1 MASRLCTGCRRAD
14 AEGNGYFRAYSK
26 VLDGPGAPIAGFRA
40 LLSAGAI
47 VVGLLL
53 ATGPVAHGALL
64 AQEAQIQELQAQ
76 ESRAQ
81 ASHAQEP
88 NAQASHAQEPTSQDP
103 QTQAAGSVE
112 DDRYDDLEEVV
123 VTAPRTLSAMRA
135 EIDAVQNRA
144 FALFNELNVDNDYDI
159 VCRRE
164 TPTGSHIPVRVCRPR
179 YVDRLEAEATQDFLA
194 GDGFFDPGGDIMY
207 HEDIL
212 KQKLALMAREH
223 PEFHSALEEFYR
235 LQSAYEDERR
245 ERFRDSWFVR

>member
-1 MASRLCTGCRRAD
+1 M
-14 AEGNGYFRAYSK
+14 
-26 VLDGPGAPIAGFRA
+26 
-40 LLSAGAI
+40 
-47 VVGLLL
+47 VVGLLV

-76 ESRAQ
+76 ES
-81 ASHAQEP
+81 HAQESR
-88 NAQASHAQEPTSQDP
+88 AQEPHVQELHAQELPP
-103 QTQAAGSVE
+103 QEPQAQATGSVE

-179 YVDRLEAEATQDFLA
+179 YADRLEAEATQDFLA

>member
-1 MASRLCTGCRRAD
+1 M
-14 AEGNGYFRAYSK
+14 
-26 VLDGPGAPIAGFRA
+26 
-40 LLSAGAI
+40 
-47 VVGLLL
+47 VVGLLV

-76 ESRAQ
+76 ESHAQ
-81 ASHAQEP
+81 SSHAQET
-88 NAQASHAQEPTSQDP
+88 HAQEPPSQDP

-212 KQKLALMAREH
+212 KQKLALMALEH
-223 PEFHSALEEFYR
+223 PEFHAALEEYYR
-235 LQSAYEDERR
+235 LQTAYEDERG

>member
-1 MASRLCTGCRRAD
+1 M
-14 AEGNGYFRAYSK
+14 
-26 VLDGPGAPIAGFRA
+26 
-40 LLSAGAI
+40 

-76 ESRAQ
+76 ESHAQ
-81 ASHAQEP
+81 SSHAQEP
-88 NAQASHAQEPTSQDP
+88 HVQELHAQELPP
-103 QTQAAGSVE
+103 QEPQAQAAGAVE

-194 GDGFFDPGGDIMY
+194 GDGFFDPGGDIRY

-223 PEFHSALEEFYR
+223 PEFHSALEEYYR

>member
-1 MASRLCTGCRRAD
+1 M
-14 AEGNGYFRAYSK
+14 
-26 VLDGPGAPIAGFRA
+26 
-40 LLSAGAI
+40 

-64 AQEAQIQELQAQ
+64 GQEAQIQELQAQ

-88 NAQASHAQEPTSQDP
+88 NAQEPNAQESHAQEPTSQDP

-212 KQKLALMAREH
+212 KQKLARMVEEH
-223 PEFHSALEEFYR
+223 PEFHAALEEYYR

>member
-1 MASRLCTGCRRAD
+1 M
-14 AEGNGYFRAYSK
+14 
-26 VLDGPGAPIAGFRA
+26 
-40 LLSAGAI
+40 
-47 VVGLLL
+47 VVGLLV

-64 AQEAQIQELQAQ
+64 AQEAQIQKLQAQESHAQSSRAQ

-81 ASHAQEP
+81 EPHAQEP
-88 NAQASHAQEPTSQDP
+88 PPQDP
-103 QTQAAGSVE
+103 QAQAAGAVE

-159 VCRRE
+159 VCQRE

-212 KQKLALMAREH
+212 KQKLARMVEEH
-223 PEFHSALEEFYR
+223 PEFHAALEEYYR

>member
-1 MASRLCTGCRRAD
+1 M
-14 AEGNGYFRAYSK
+14 
-26 VLDGPGAPIAGFRA
+26 
-40 LLSAGAI
+40 

-76 ESRAQ
+76 ESHAQ
-81 ASHAQEP
+81 SSHGQEPHAQSSHAQEP
-88 NAQASHAQEPTSQDP
+88 NAQEPPPQEPQA
-103 QTQAAGSVE
+103 QAAGSVE

-144 FALFNELNVDNDYDI
+144 FALFNELNIDNDYDI